1 MIASLFPTPDSQHTH
16 VRVLELFAF
25 TFIQKDGEMRIV
37 HFMLESVVELSSV
50 RLLMPPDLR
59 AAEKR
64 AAVAESMKE
73 AFRRCSNNFV
83 VGRRSRGALA
93 IPFFLG
99 LYKYAKASCR
109 FLPFLGV

>member
-1 MIASLFPTPDSQHTH
+1 
-16 VRVLELFAF
+16 
-25 TFIQKDGEMRIV
+25 MRIV

-73 AFRRCSNNFV
+73 AFRRCFILRILLYV
-83 VGRRSRGALA
+83 DVPLA
-93 IPFFLG
+93 H
-99 LYKYAKASCR
+99 
-109 FLPFLGV
+109 